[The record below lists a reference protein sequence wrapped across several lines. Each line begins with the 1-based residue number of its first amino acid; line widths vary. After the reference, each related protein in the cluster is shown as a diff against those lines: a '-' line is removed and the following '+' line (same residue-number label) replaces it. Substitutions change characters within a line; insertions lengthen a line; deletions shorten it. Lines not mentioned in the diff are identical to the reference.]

1 MYKVTSEILPYIA
14 TQISHLSV
22 SLLAPAFVVKDHLVA
37 AATGSVDVT
46 TGVDTDVC
54 VAVAVG
60 LIHWTLLVVE
70 GVSVRAEHTPVDST
84 AEGALPAVSV
94 KADTLEALWK
104 GSNFY
109 RC

>member
-1 MYKVTSEILPYIA
+1 MVTSSKICPYIA

-22 SLLAPAFVVKDHLVA
+22 SLLASDFVVKDRLLA

-60 LIHWTLLVVE
+60 LIHWALPVVD
-70 GVSVRAEHTPVDST
+70 GVSVRALHTPVDPT
-84 AEGALPAVSV
+84 AEGAPPAISV

-104 GSNFY
+104 ERNCK
-109 RC
+109 RR